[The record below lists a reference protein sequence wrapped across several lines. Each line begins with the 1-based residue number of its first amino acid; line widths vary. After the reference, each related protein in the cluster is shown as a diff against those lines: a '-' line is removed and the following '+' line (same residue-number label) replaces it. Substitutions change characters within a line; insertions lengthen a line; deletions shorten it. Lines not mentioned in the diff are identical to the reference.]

1 MMTSIDFD
9 LVLLIYVLYLYEC
22 VHWIKEDEIAY
33 TRSYSGRWKRW
44 EHTAVSFT
52 LLNRLPCLVSLVP
65 IAWGFISV
73 HRKCSSEDDIRSRLL
88 TINQMVNR
96 SHRSLHLASSIQA
109 IVMLIVVP
117 LIVGLQHLEH
127 FWLPLLTLILISHGV
142 TVMLF
147 TRNLR
152 RWKPDLQGMVV
163 DLVPVCANPLAAIRS
178 ADILSRRMFEALKD
192 GVDV

>member
-1 MMTSIDFD
+1 
-9 LVLLIYVLYLYEC
+9 
-22 VHWIKEDEIAY
+22 
-33 TRSYSGRWKRW
+33 
-44 EHTAVSFT
+44 
-52 LLNRLPCLVSLVP
+52 
-65 IAWGFISV
+65 
-73 HRKCSSEDDIRSRLL
+73 
-88 TINQMVNR
+88 
-96 SHRSLHLASSIQA
+96 
-109 IVMLIVVP
+109 MLIVVP